1 MRSTK
6 TKSLLEYLGIGL
18 SAGLLG
24 LVILVALAAIVV
36 PKVAGATPATIL
48 TSSMEPTLP
57 PGTLV
62 IVKPVPVQQI
72 RIGDVMTYQLR
83 SGDPAVVS
91 HRVIAITRST
101 TGGLTFTTRG
111 DDNAET
117 DPPVIPAQVRGVV
130 WYSVPL
136 LGYVNSALDHGQRS
150 WILPALGVLL
160 LLYSGYMVLRGAL
173 ATASRRRAD
182 AQARTDADALGRP
195 LEPRPE
201 VGAAPAEPA
210 MRASTQ
216 DHSDVLPHFRT
227 RIEGQR

>member
-1 MRSTK
+1 MTRA
-6 TKSLLEYLGIGL
+6 KSKPVLEYLFVGL

-24 LVILVALAAIVV
+24 LVILGALAAIVV

-48 TSSMEPTLP
+48 TGSMEPTLP

-62 IVKPVPVQQI
+62 IVKPVPVHDI
-72 RIGDVMTYQLR
+72 RIGDVMTYQIR

-91 HRVIAITRST
+91 HRVVAITRST
-101 TGGLTFTTRG
+101 TGGLTFTTKG
-111 DDNAET
+111 DNNAEA
-117 DPPVIPAQVRGVV
+117 DAPVIPAQVRGVV

-150 WILPALGVLL
+150 WILPAVGVLL

-173 ATASRRRAD
+173 AAASRRRAESRARAGADD
-182 AQARTDADALGRP
+182 AGLAPDSL
-195 LEPRPE
+195 PE

-210 MRASTQ
+210 VRASAQ
-216 DHSDVLPHFRT
+216 EHSDVLRHFRT
-227 RIEGQR
+227 RIEG

>member
-1 MRSTK
+1 MKHAK

-62 IVKPVPVQQI
+62 IVKPVPLHQI

-91 HRVIAITRST
+91 HRVVAITRST
-101 TGGLTFTTRG
+101 TGGLTFTTKG
-111 DDNAET
+111 DNNAEK
-117 DPPVIPAQVRGVV
+117 DAPVIPAQVRGVV

-136 LGYVNSALDHGQRS
+136 LGFVNSAIDHGQRS
-150 WILPALGVLL
+150 WIVPALGVLL
-160 LLYSGYMVLRGAL
+160 LLYSGYMILRAAL
-173 ATASRRRAD
+173 APTPSRRRAHSAAATSGD
-182 AQARTDADALGRP
+182 DPGRP
-195 LEPRPE
+195 LDARPE
-201 VGAAPAEPA
+201 VGTAPGSP
-210 MRASTQ
+210 
-216 DHSDVLPHFRT
+216 L
-227 RIEGQR
+227 

>member
-1 MRSTK
+1 MTAPTK
-6 TKSLLEYLGIGL
+6 TKSVLEYLGLGL

-62 IVKPVPVQQI
+62 IVKPVPVHQI
-72 RIGDVMTYQLR
+72 RIGDVMTYQIR

-91 HRVIAITRST
+91 HRVVAITRST
-101 TGGLTFTTRG
+101 TGGLTFTTKG
-111 DDNAET
+111 DNNAEA
-117 DPPVIPAQVRGVV
+117 DIAPVIPAQVRGVV

-160 LLYSGYMVLRGAL
+160 LLYSAYMILRGPL
-173 ATASRRRAD
+173 AAASRRRRNAG
-182 AQARTDADALGRP
+182 TPGEAL
-195 LEPRPE
+195 PE
-201 VGAAPAEPA
+201 VGAAPAEPGRESVGA
-210 MRASTQ
+210 GPLRRAPALSNPNRRMN
-216 DHSDVLPHFRT
+216 DHDVFH
-227 RIEGQR
+227 